1 MNKEK
6 RSTNSKLLRTYA
18 EDLLLKKAG
27 ESTTALPFT
36 SVSESDL
43 LKLVHEL
50 DVHKIELEMKLD
62 EISEIATGMSE
73 ELIIANKELAFQNE
87 EKTKRAEE
95 LVIANKELAF
105 QNEEKTKRA
114 EELIIANKELAF
126 QNEEKTKRAA
136 ELIIANAEIAF
147 QAELIIANSY
157 LENLISHANGPIM
170 IWDTQF
176 CITRFNPAFE
186 LLTGRSEAE
195 VLGKNPEILFPP
207 ALVEDSM
214 FKILKTLN
222 GEHWDAIELEIL
234 HRDGSVRTVLW
245 NSSTLFTPDGLKP
258 IATIAQGQDITD
270 RKKLEEEVKLVSARL
285 AMAANSGGVGVWD
298 HDLVNNIL
306 LWNDQMFVLYGIRE
320 SDFSGVHQA
329 WRKGL
334 HPDDIDR
341 FDQEMEMAIRGE
353 KEFDT
358 EFRVV
363 WPDGSIHAIRALA
376 SVQRDNSGKSVRMI
390 GTKWDI
396 SEQKRRELEI
406 KLQNEELQKVN
417 LEKDKFFS
425 IIAHDLRGPLGNF
438 MGMTDILTDESIDL
452 REDERKKM
460 MAGLSL
466 SARNTFTLLGN
477 LLEWAQMAQ
486 GLTDFKPQKLELT
499 KVITECIAVLEE
511 SAKGKAIQLFVQIV
525 DEPIVFADKNMLQ
538 SVIRNLISNAIKF
551 TPTGGEISISTESSA
566 NNMTVIFVRDT
577 GIGMT
582 DEMLNN
588 LFRIDANT
596 KRPGTNG
603 EKSTGLGLLLCKEF
617 VGKLGG
623 KITVESEPNK
633 GTVFSFN
640 IPAME
645 RDEKELVVQKEPL
658 EERHDYKI
666 ENLNI
671 LIAEDDEISMKLISL
686 YVDEFSKQ
694 VYSVKTGTDAVKVCR
709 DNQDID
715 LVLMDIAMPNM
726 DGFEASRQIRE
737 FNKTVIII
745 AQTSYIFANN
755 KEKALAAG
763 FNDYI
768 IKPISKPALIEI
780 IKKHIKR

>member
-1 MNKEK
+1 
-6 RSTNSKLLRTYA
+6 
-18 EDLLLKKAG
+18 
-27 ESTTALPFT
+27 
-36 SVSESDL
+36 
-43 LKLVHEL
+43 
-50 DVHKIELEMKLD
+50 
-62 EISEIATGMSE
+62 
-73 ELIIANKELAFQNE
+73 
-87 EKTKRAEE
+87 
-95 LVIANKELAF
+95 
-105 QNEEKTKRA
+105 
-114 EELIIANKELAF
+114 
-126 QNEEKTKRAA
+126 
-136 ELIIANAEIAF
+136 
-147 QAELIIANSY
+147 
-157 LENLISHANGPIM
+157 
-170 IWDTQF
+170 
-176 CITRFNPAFE
+176 
-186 LLTGRSEAE
+186 
-195 VLGKNPEILFPP
+195 
-207 ALVEDSM
+207 
-214 FKILKTLN
+214 
-222 GEHWDAIELEIL
+222 
-234 HRDGSVRTVLW
+234 
-245 NSSTLFTPDGLKP
+245 
-258 IATIAQGQDITD
+258 
-270 RKKLEEEVKLVSARL
+270 
-285 AMAANSGGVGVWD
+285 
-298 HDLVNNIL
+298 
-306 LWNDQMFVLYGIRE
+306 
-320 SDFSGVHQA
+320 
-329 WRKGL
+329 
-334 HPDDIDR
+334 
-341 FDQEMEMAIRGE
+341 
-353 KEFDT
+353 
-358 EFRVV
+358 
-363 WPDGSIHAIRALA
+363 
-376 SVQRDNSGKSVRMI
+376 
-390 GTKWDI
+390 
-396 SEQKRRELEI
+396 
-406 KLQNEELQKVN
+406 
-417 LEKDKFFS
+417 
-425 IIAHDLRGPLGNF
+425 
-438 MGMTDILTDESIDL
+438 
-452 REDERKKM
+452 

-499 KVITECIAVLEE
+499 RVITECIAVLEE
-511 SAKGKAIQLFVQIV
+511 SAKGKAIQLSVQIV

-645 RDEKELVVQKEPL
+645 RDEKELVVQKDPL
-658 EERHDYKI
+658 EERYDHKI

-694 VYSVKTGTDAVKVCR
+694 VYSVKTGTDAVKVCH